1 MTEDRTGEERD
12 PRPPGRQLM
21 FESVSRVVPHLR
33 VGGTESGRGA
43 GESGGADVGTYTHRP
58 ATRHALAGSGGGFVG
73 GAYLSDEEHSP
84 VLFGVLFD
92 A

>member
-1 MTEDRTGEERD
+1 
-12 PRPPGRQLM
+12 M
-21 FESVSRVVPHLR
+21 FEFVGRVVPHLR
-33 VGGTESGRGA
+33 VGGTEPGRGV

-58 ATRHALAGSGGGFVG
+58 AKRHVLAGSGGGFVG
-73 GAYLSDEEHSP
+73 GAYLYDEGHTP